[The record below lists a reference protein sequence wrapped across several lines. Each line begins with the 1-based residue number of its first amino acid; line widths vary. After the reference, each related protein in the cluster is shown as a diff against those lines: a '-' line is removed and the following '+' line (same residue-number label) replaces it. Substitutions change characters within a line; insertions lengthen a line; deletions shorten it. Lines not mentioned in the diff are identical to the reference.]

1 MQVISEAGIVLG
13 STAGS
18 AEEAILE
25 CGQLLIALGS
35 VTPEYLAAMFEREQ
49 IMSSA
54 IGEGLAI
61 PHGTELARE
70 FVNFDQL
77 VLLQLEK
84 PIPWGDQTVELVIGI
99 ASKANTHV
107 GLLSKIAQMAT
118 EGGLGNI
125 QKAQHKHE
133 ILSLLTS
140 L

>member
-1 MQVISEAGIVLG
+1 
-13 STAGS
+13 
-18 AEEAILE
+18 
-25 CGQLLIALGS
+25 
-35 VTPEYLAAMFEREQ
+35 MFEREQ

-61 PHGTELARE
+61 PHGTESARE

-77 VLLQLEK
+77 VLLQLAK
-84 PIPWGDQTVELVIGI
+84 PIPWGDQIVELVIGI

-118 EGGLGNI
+118 DGGLGKIREAEN
-125 QKAQHKHE
+125 KTE
-133 ILSLLTS
+133 ILSLLKS

>member
-1 MQVISEAGIVLG
+1 MQVISEAGIILG
-13 STAGS
+13 SR
-18 AEEAILE
+18 AETPEGAILE
-25 CGQLLIALGS
+25 CGQLLIELGS

-61 PHGTELARE
+61 PHGTESARE

-77 VLLQLEK
+77 VLLQLAK
-84 PIPWGDQTVELVIGI
+84 PIPWGDQIVELVIGI

-118 EGGLGNI
+118 DGGLGKIREADN
-125 QKAQHKHE
+125 KNE
-133 ILSLLTS
+133 ILSLLKS